1 MAERIT
7 IALDRYD
14 RHIPFFMGLVEP
26 PAGIEIE
33 ALEVGMVPPRRDGI
47 DRHRR
52 MLVDQEFDVAEVSL
66 VSYILARQRGVPL
79 IAVPT
84 VPRRLFSQNHI
95 FVNADA
101 GITSPQDLAGKRVAI
116 WAFQVTMSVLAKGD
130 LQKEYGLSWRD
141 VTWVTER
148 PEGIPSDAGA
158 ANIERMP
165 EGKTGAEMVL
175 SGEVDAYI
183 DPHPPEEI
191 FTDKRVRRLFD
202 DTPAECRKYWQKHG
216 YYPVMH
222 LLAIKEGSIEKYP
235 DLPGEIMRM
244 WDNSRDQAYEF
255 YEDHNFTVLPFGRYA
270 FDNDI
275 NFFKSE
281 LWPSGLSANRKNLER
296 FIGYM
301 VDQELLEGPIP
312 LETLFHESVLDS

>member
-222 LLAIKEGSIEKYP
+222 LLAIKEGCIEKYP
-235 DLPGEIMRM
+235 DLPGEIMQL
-244 WDNSRDQAYEF
+244 WDNARDQAYEF

>member
-141 VTWVTER
+141 VTWVTEQ
-148 PEGIPSDAGA
+148 PEEIPSDAGA

-183 DPHPPEEI
+183 DPHPPEKI

-222 LLAIKEGSIEKYP
+222 LLAIKEGCIEKYP

>member
-14 RHIPFFMGLVEP
+14 RHIPFFMGLVKP

>member
-14 RHIPFFMGLVEP
+14 RHIPFFMGLVKP

-116 WAFQVTMSVLAKGD
+116 WAFQVTMSVLTKGD
-130 LQKEYGLSWRD
+130 LQEEYGLSWRD
-141 VTWVTER
+141 VTWVTEQ
-148 PEGIPSDAGA
+148 PEEIPSDAGA

-191 FTDKRVRRLFD
+191 FTDKHVRRLFD

-235 DLPGEIMRM
+235 DLPGEIMQL
-244 WDNSRDQAYEF
+244 WDNARDQAYEF